1 MSCSFCYDYGHNR
14 AGCPK
19 RKERVA
25 RERAAGE
32 SNWLTRE
39 EDRKDHAKKM
49 RKQYGSTR
57 RCSWCNETGHNRRS
71 CPPLKALKSTFVAHN
86 AAYRQRLYEDMEER
100 GWGVGALVEVNPE
113 NYDHES
119 GRYVRQPITYLITSV
134 DWSQLNWHCLYD
146 RQRIN
151 AFKLTAVSV
160 PSDHRHAVLYSPHPG
175 KEGVQPIPSEAYTYG
190 NDGTEVIR
198 LLSPVSAS
206 ALAATSPGANWFDGT
221 SGLKGIFDKE
231 LKSWTVARWF
241 DNIGELSGY
250 EFLEKV

>member
-1 MSCSFCYDYGHNR
+1 
-14 AGCPK
+14 
-19 RKERVA
+19 
-25 RERAAGE
+25 
-32 SNWLTRE
+32 L
-39 EDRKDHAKKM
+39 
-49 RKQYGSTR
+49 KQTKTNY
-57 RCSWCNETGHNRRS
+57 
-71 CPPLKALKSTFVAHN
+71 AAHN
-86 AAYRQRLYEDMEER
+86 AAYRQLLYEDMEER

-160 PSDHRHAVLYSPHPG
+160 PSDHRHAVLHSPHPG

-206 ALAATSPGANWFDGT
+206 ALAATSPAADWFDGT
-221 SGLKGIFDKE
+221 SALKDVFDKE
-231 LKSWTVARWF
+231 LTSWQAARWLA
-241 DNIGELSGY
+241 NTGELSDY